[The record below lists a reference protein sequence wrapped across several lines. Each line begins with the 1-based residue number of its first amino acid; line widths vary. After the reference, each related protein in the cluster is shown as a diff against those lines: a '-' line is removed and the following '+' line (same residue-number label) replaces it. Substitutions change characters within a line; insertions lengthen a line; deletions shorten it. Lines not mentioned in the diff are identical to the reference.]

1 VDFSTGGAPL
11 DIRDVTGPGDITDI
25 TEDHGVEPGVEPPQL
40 PPAQATPKIRMPD
53 VVSTPTARRKRPRPI
68 RVDKTTV
75 LSSKAIRRQLD
86 DTAPIV
92 RTRRQAARNREELRR
107 RQREWAGG
115 EVLLNEMEDLGGG
128 LEGPLGDLF
137 KDIMDTELPRDK
149 LRRIEPIREVTDV
162 SGFEQG
168 DGVEPDDQT
177 MEERRKKAQESLST
191 TRANIT
197 DVSDWHDMD
206 QGPDYGAPSSP
217 PISER
222 ASISGDRGFGGVV
235 EPPIEPREMALVVIN
250 PNTHKMLTFLRREF
264 RSSGEPLSFE
274 SMVGG
279 RERFTVSRAFFEL
292 LVLKTGNFINLEQN
306 APFED
311 IKIYKTMN
319 FNRQLKDASNDTN
332 ISISVIE
339 PAGSSRIEVLG

>member
-1 VDFSTGGAPL
+1 
-11 DIRDVTGPGDITDI
+11 
-25 TEDHGVEPGVEPPQL
+25 
-40 PPAQATPKIRMPD
+40 MPE
-53 VVSTPTARRKRPRPI
+53 VVPTPTARRKRPRPI

-92 RTRRQAARNREELRR
+92 RTRRRAARNREELRR

-115 EVLLNEMEDLGGG
+115 EVLFDEIEDLGGG
-128 LEGPLGDLF
+128 LNGPLGDLF
-137 KDIMDTELPRDK
+137 KDVMDTRLPRDQ
-149 LRRIEPIREVTDV
+149 LRRIVEQTRDKSILEQ
-162 SGFEQG
+162 EQG
-168 DGVEPDDQT
+168 PDEQT
-177 MEERRKKAQESLST
+177 IEELRRKKDPSLST
-191 TRANIT
+191 TGISINTSEWR
-197 DVSDWHDMD
+197 D
-206 QGPDYGAPSSP
+206 QGPEDPGYYDPGPGSP
-217 PISER
+217 PGER
-222 ASISGDRGFGGVV
+222 SYVPPDSPPQVSI
-235 EPPIEPREMALVVIN
+235 PPPRETALVVIN

-264 RSSGEPLSFE
+264 KASGEPLSFE

-306 APFED
+306 APYQD
-311 IKIYKTMN
+311 IKIFKTPN

-332 ISISVIE
+332 LSISVID